1 MRLCYS
7 CMQQIQDEKV
17 HTCPYCGESLAISEP
32 SPQYLPPGTVL
43 QGKFIVG
50 KPLGAGGFGNTYI
63 GWSQIL
69 LRRVAIKEY
78 YPEQIT
84 SRMPDGVTVS
94 VTEGTMR
101 QRFRNGLQQFLEEA
115 RSVANLQD
123 VRGVVE
129 IYNFFEANGT
139 GYIVMEYLEGMD
151 VRTILKK
158 SGDKQD
164 YEWCRKVI
172 LTVLYTLREIHKRG
186 VLHRDIAP
194 DNVFVTNE
202 GVVKLIDFGAAKHAS
217 ELANLKQDI
226 VLKVGYAPIEQYSRT
241 APQGPYTD
249 LYAVAAL
256 FYRMLTGMKPIP
268 ANERVVQDSLVVPSE
283 MGIKLPEQAELAI
296 MVCLNI
302 RPEFRLQSAG
312 EFMEALDGANFVP
325 VYEREWIL
333 PPEAVSHSSRFG
345 KLASLPT
352 GIKVV
357 ACFFVLCLIG
367 GGAVGLVSLTRQEK
381 AVQSSSDAAGQL
393 FVGNCVGKQW
403 EDAVRLLQNQGFT
416 VIAEPVYEYN
426 PDVEEEQ
433 VTRQNIAAG
442 ESADIGEEI
451 VLTVSGGRSRFT
463 MPDCIG
469 MTSAEVSDYF
479 EQRGTVAEVREA
491 YSDELEKGEL
501 ISQSIAVGTVYSVLD
516 SPALV
521 FEYSLGARSD
531 YEKKMP
537 DLEGLS
543 VKQAEKKLK
552 DKGIV
557 AKVKVRTDRF
567 YSDVEKGKVVA
578 QKPAKGKKI
587 NIREE
592 KEIIL
597 YKSRGPKSTP
607 VPTSKPTQ
615 TPVPRPSAS
624 VKPKKKTKSK
634 PPEDRDFP
642 SPEDSDLPSIE
653 EIW

>member
-1 MRLCYS
+1 MRLCFS
-7 CMQQIQDEKV
+7 CMQQVQDEKV
-17 HTCPYCGESLAISEP
+17 HICPYCGESLVISD
-32 SPQYLPPGTVL
+32 SSSRYLPPGTVL

-63 GWSQIL
+63 GWNQIL

-94 VTEGTMR
+94 VTGGTLR

-115 RSVANLQD
+115 RSVATLQD

-158 SGDKQD
+158 SGGKQD

-172 LTVLYTLREIHKRG
+172 LTVLHTLREIHRRG

-241 APQGPYTD
+241 ASQEAYTD

-268 ANERVVQDSLVVPSE
+268 ANERAVQDSLIVPSE
-283 MGIKLPEQAELAI
+283 MGITLPKQAELAI

-302 RPEFRLQSAG
+302 RPEFRLQSAE
-312 EFMEALDGANFVP
+312 EFMEALDGTNFVP

-333 PPEAVSHSSRFG
+333 PPEAISHSSKFG
-345 KLASLPT
+345 KLASLST
-352 GIKVV
+352 GVKV
-357 ACFFVLCLIG
+357 AICFLVLCLIG
-367 GGAVGLVSLTRQEK
+367 GGAVGIASLIRREK
-381 AVQSSSDAAGQL
+381 VIQSNSDAAGHI
-393 FVGNCVGKQW
+393 FVGNCIGKQW

-416 VIAEPVYEYN
+416 AIAEPVYEYN
-426 PDVEEEQ
+426 PDAEEEQ
-433 VTRQNIAAG
+433 VTRQNIAPG
-442 ESADIGEEI
+442 EPANTGEKV
-451 VLTVSGGRSRFT
+451 VLTVSGGESRFT
-463 MPDCIG
+463 MPDCRG
-469 MTSAEVSDYF
+469 MTSAEVLVYF
-479 EQRGTVAEVREA
+479 KQRKTAAEIKEA

-501 ISQSIAVGTVYSVLD
+501 ISQSIAAGTIYTVMN

-521 FEYSLGARSD
+521 FEYSLGAKRD

-552 DKGIV
+552 DKGIT
-557 AKVKVRTDRF
+557 VKVTVRAESL
-567 YSDVEKGKVVA
+567 YSDVEKGKIA
-578 QKPAKGKKI
+578 SQKPAKGKKV

-592 KEIIL
+592 KEIVL
-597 YKSRGPKSTP
+597 YKSKGPEPTP
-607 VPTSKPTQ
+607 ELTYRPTRK
-615 TPVPRPSAS
+615 PVPRPENTA
-624 VKPKKKTKSK
+624 KPKAAKKQKN
-634 PPEDRDFP
+634 
-642 SPEDSDLPSIE
+642 
-653 EIW
+653 

>member
-1 MRLCYS
+1 MRLCFN

-17 HTCPYCGESLAISEP
+17 HICPYCGESLAISDS

-94 VTEGTMR
+94 VTEGTLR

-172 LTVLYTLREIHKRG
+172 LTVLHTLREIHKRG

-268 ANERVVQDSLVVPSE
+268 ANERAVQDSLIVPSE
-283 MGIKLPEQAELAI
+283 MGITLPEQAELAI

-302 RPEFRLQSAG
+302 RPEFRLQSAE
-312 EFMEALDGANFVP
+312 EFMEALDGTSFVP

-333 PPEAVSHSSRFG
+333 PPEAISHSSKFG

-357 ACFFVLCLIG
+357 ICFLVLCLIG
-367 GGAVGLVSLTRQEK
+367 GGAVGIASLTRREK
-381 AVQSSSDAAGQL
+381 VIQSSSDVAGQI
-393 FVGNCVGKQW
+393 FVGNCIGRQW

-416 VIAEPVYEYN
+416 AIAEPVYEYN
-426 PDVEEEQ
+426 PNVEEEQ
-433 VTRQNIAAG
+433 VTRQNIAPG
-442 ESADIGEEI
+442 EPAHTGEEI
-451 VLTVSGGRSRFT
+451 VLTVSGGESRFT
-463 MPDCIG
+463 MPDCRG

-479 EQRGTVAEVREA
+479 EQRGTAAEIKEA
-491 YSDELEKGEL
+491 YSDELKKGEL
-501 ISQSIAVGTVYSVLD
+501 ISQSIATGTVYTVMN

-521 FEYSLGARSD
+521 FEYSLGAKSD

-543 VKQAEKKLK
+543 VKQAGKKLK
-552 DKGIV
+552 DKGIT
-557 AKVKVRTDRF
+557 VKVTVRTESF
-567 YSDVEKGKVVA
+567 YSDVEKGKIA
-578 QKPAKGKKI
+578 SQKPAKGKKV

-592 KEIIL
+592 KEIVL
-597 YKSRGPKSTP
+597 YKSKGPEPTP
-607 VPTSKPTQ
+607 EPTYRPTQ
-615 TPVPRPSAS
+615 APVPRPAATAAPKATK
-624 VKPKKKTKSK
+624 KPKKKSGHIA
-634 PPEDRDFP
+634 PQDNM
-642 SPEDSDLPSIE
+642 
-653 EIW
+653 